1 MRYCIF
7 ILTIFWAIQAFSQN
21 TLKGTV
27 TDNNNNPLQY
37 ATVVL
42 LHPSDSTMAYY
53 AISNTKGNFELNSVK
68 QATYILQISYLGYK
82 SFSKNIQ
89 IPYENGNNLGNI
101 ILKTADV
108 NLSEVNVK
116 GEVSPIVINKDTVEY
131 NAGAFKVRADASTEE
146 LLKKLPGVE
155 VDRAGNIKALGENV
169 NKVMVDGKEFFSNDP
184 KVATKNLPAKA
195 IKKVQVYDKTSE
207 ESKFTGIKEGS
218 QGKEMNL
225 VLKDDHKNGYF
236 GQLTAGA
243 GTKERYEAS
252 AKVFNFSPKYQ
263 YAGIGMLNN
272 INQYGFSINDYIN
285 FNGGIG
291 SFMNGGNV
299 RINIDSDIPIDAGQA
314 ITGKVTS
321 GAVGANFSYQANK
334 NNRLNISY
342 LMNGSDKT
350 QTDSTFTRNFSTNT
364 NFDQYSNETYSKKS
378 LAHRVNFSWR
388 NRVDTVG
395 QFFANGSIGFNNGNN
410 RSAES
415 IESYQSGLP
424 INILA
429 GSSSGD
435 NNKINGNVDLS
446 YIWKIDKS
454 KTMLKTNAS
463 ASGNTSFDHSKNNNT
478 THYFETQKEIVNH
491 LFDNNDYKSG
501 VLTLGSTLTQRLAST
516 LYLEPGFTYTH
527 NYDELKRRTG
537 IAETEEIPDYALS
550 PDMSYVRNTFSPT
563 ISLKNNGEKDVIKL
577 SLTAELA
584 QMNTSLT
591 DADDYHS
598 TYAYWLPAFSWEREY
613 AKSRRFAVS
622 YNTSVN
628 TPAISQLLPVVNKT
642 NPLVTSSGNRYL
654 KPEYDHNIS
663 ANWMIY
669 DQFSF
674 TSFFVYSNI
683 RYTQN
688 KIGWKRD
695 IESNLSQKLSLI
707 NTDNQ
712 WNGMTNL
719 NFSTPIR
726 KLGLK
731 TNIGLSQNWN
741 IGRSIINNIDNKN
754 TSLSHKLSLVLENRN
769 KEKWDVS
776 VGTSINYTT
785 SRYDL
790 QQSLNNNYFDLNY
803 YADLN
808 FTPNDTWDFQG
819 SADIKDYGAQSFEK
833 AVTIPILTLA
843 ANFHFLKSKKGVLT
857 LSVSDLLNKNKGI
870 ARISELNYLK
880 ETYSDLIGRYAILT
894 FKYQIGNNDN
904 KGGFSIVNKK
914 R

>member
-7 ILTIFWAIQAFSQN
+7 ILAVFTATLAFSQN
-21 TLKGTV
+21 SLKGTV
-27 TDNNNNPLQY
+27 SDENKNPLQY

-42 LHPSDSTMAYY
+42 LHPADSTMAYY
-53 AISNTKGNFELNSVK
+53 AISNTKGSFEINLIK
-68 QATYILQISYLGYK
+68 QSDYILQVSYLGYQPEY
-82 SFSKNIQ
+82 KNIR
-89 IPYENGNNLGNI
+89 IPLESGNNLGNI
-101 ILKTADV
+101 VLKTAAT
-108 NLSEVNVK
+108 NLAEVDVK
-116 GEVSPIVINKDTVEY
+116 GEISPMVIKKDTIEY

-169 NKVMVDGKEFFSNDP
+169 SKVMVDGKEFFSNDP

-207 ESKFTGIKEGS
+207 ESKFTGIKEAS

-243 GTKERYEAS
+243 GTEERYEAS
-252 AKVFNFSPKYQ
+252 AKLFNFTPKFQ

-272 INQYGFSINDYIN
+272 INQYGFSINDYID
-285 FNGGIG
+285 FNGGLG
-291 SFMNGGNV
+291 SFMNGGNI
-299 RINIDSDIPIDAGQA
+299 RINIDNDIPIDAGQA
-314 ITGKVTS
+314 VTGKVTS

-350 QTDSTFTRNFSTNT
+350 QTDSTFTRNYSTNT
-364 NFDQYSNETYSKKS
+364 NFDQYSNQTYSKKS
-378 LAHRVNFSWR
+378 LAHRVNFSWK
-388 NRVDTVG
+388 NRVDTIG
-395 QFFANGSIGFNNGNN
+395 QLFANGSIVFNNGNN
-410 RSAES
+410 QS
-415 IESYQSGLP
+415 IETTQSYQSGLP
-424 INILA
+424 INILS
-429 GSSSGD
+429 GNSSGN
-435 NNKINGNVDLS
+435 NNKISGNVDLS
-446 YIWKIDKS
+446 YIWKIDKN
-454 KTMLKTNAS
+454 KTMLKANAA
-463 ASGNTSFDHSKNNNT
+463 ASGNTSLDHSKNNNA
-478 THYFETQKEIVNH
+478 THYFETQSDIVNH

-501 VLTLGSTLTQRLAST
+501 ALTFGSTLTQRLAPT
-516 LYLEPGFTYTH
+516 LYLEPEFTYTR
-527 NYDELKRRTG
+527 NYDELQRRTG

-550 PDMSYVRNTFSPT
+550 PDMSYVRNTFSPS

-577 SLTAELA
+577 SLKTELA
-584 QMNTSLT
+584 EMRTSLT
-591 DADDYHS
+591 DADDDRS

-613 AKSRRFAVS
+613 GKSRRFSVS

-628 TPAISQLLPVVNKT
+628 TPAISQLLPVANKT
-642 NPLVTSSGNRYL
+642 NPLLTSSGNRYL
-654 KPEYDHNIS
+654 KPEYKHNIT

-674 TSFFVYSNI
+674 RSFFVYSHI
-683 RYTQN
+683 EYTQN

-712 WNGMTNL
+712 LNGMTNL
-719 NFSTPIR
+719 NFSSPIR

-731 TNIGLSQNWN
+731 TNIGLSQNWD

-754 TSLSHKLSLVLENRN
+754 TSLSHKLSLGLENRN
-769 KEKWDVS
+769 KGKWDVS
-776 VGTSINYTT
+776 VGASINYTM

-833 AVTIPILTLA
+833 AVTIPILTLV
-843 ANFHFLKSKKGVLT
+843 ANYHFLKSKKGVLT
-857 LSVSDLLNKNKGI
+857 LSITDLLNKNKGI
-870 ARISELNYLK
+870 ERVSELNYLK
-880 ETYSDLIGRYAILT
+880 ETYSNLIGRYAILT
-894 FKYQIGNNDN
+894 FKYQIGNQSKQGLKVIN
-904 KGGFSIVNKK
+904 SK